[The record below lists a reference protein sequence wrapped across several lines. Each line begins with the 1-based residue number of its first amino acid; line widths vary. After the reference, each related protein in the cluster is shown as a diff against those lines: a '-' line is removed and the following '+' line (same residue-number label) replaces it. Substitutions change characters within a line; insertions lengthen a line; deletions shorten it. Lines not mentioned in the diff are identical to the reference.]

1 MKNSPIYSRIYYLM
15 LFLAASFASL
25 LAGGCQQQNQGARP
39 ESALAPLHPESL
51 YQFTGQWEDQHGD
64 TLQLSKFR
72 GKIPVV
78 AMVFTNC
85 AYACGRIVGDIK
97 NIEKQVP
104 AEKRKDVVFVL
115 VSFDSERDNPGKL
128 REFAEKMELDE
139 RWTLLHGDVETV
151 RELSMLL
158 NVKYKRQPN
167 GDYAHT
173 NSVTLLDPRGLIA
186 ARLEGLGVDAKP
198 LTDALAGL

>member
-1 MKNSPIYSRIYYLM
+1 MKNTLLYYL
-15 LFLAASFASL
+15 LFLLAASFATL
-25 LAGGCQQQNQGARP
+25 LFSGCRPDQQGSRAGAAQ
-39 ESALAPLHPESL
+39 SPLHPESL
-51 YQFTGQWEDQHGD
+51 YQFAGKWQNQQGD
-64 TLQLSKFR
+64 TLQLSSFQ

-78 AMVFTNC
+78 AMVFTHC
-85 AYACGRIVGDIK
+85 AYACGRIVGDLK

-104 AEKRKDVVFVL
+104 ADKRKEVVFVL
-115 VSFDSERDNPGKL
+115 VSFDSERDKPEKL
-128 REFAEKMELDE
+128 KAFAEKMELDD
-139 RWTLLHGDVETV
+139 RWILLHGDAETV

-173 NSVTLLDPRGLIA
+173 NKVTLLDTRGLIA
-186 ARLEGLGVDAKP
+186 ARLEGLGVDPKP